1 MDDANSSPSL
11 AAQTLASVAGS
22 RTTRILATA
31 WWAIAGFMAAIA
43 YLDSFASD
51 GLLAPAGGAM
61 FLAGA
66 CVVATVARNASAEA
80 HRPGSVRR
88 GSLLRS
94 GGFGVVVHGALLATV
109 TVFSQ
114 SALLAFV
121 LVMSGAILVAL
132 TRPTTL
138 AAMGVDESAVE
149 ESLRAPATRKPRRA
163 PAPAEM
169 SVPQIVGE
177 LRASA
182 EEVRVTTD
190 PARMEALAIRR
201 GDLLDAL
208 AERDPQ
214 TLAVLLD
221 ESSAH
226 NQASDGP
233 DGPVPA

>member
-1 MDDANSSPSL
+1 MDDANRSPSL

-22 RTTRILATA
+22 RMTRILVTA
-31 WWAIAGFMAAIA
+31 WWVIAGFMAAIA
-43 YLDSFASD
+43 YLDSIASD
-51 GLLAPAGGAM
+51 GFLAPAGGAM

-88 GSLLRS
+88 GSLLRA
-94 GGFGVVVHGALLATV
+94 GGFGVVVHGGLLAGV
-109 TVFSQ
+109 SVFSQ
-114 SALLAFV
+114 SALLAFLLIMV
-121 LVMSGAILVAL
+121 GAILVAL

-138 AAMGVDESAVE
+138 SAMGIDEPAVDESA
-149 ESLRAPATRKPRRA
+149 RTPTTRGPRRA
-163 PAPAEM
+163 PAPHEM

-182 EEVRVTTD
+182 AEVRRTTD

-208 AERDPQ
+208 ASRDPQ

-221 ESSAH
+221 ESSAR